1 MRKVLKSILS
11 VFLLSFTI
19 FIASCSNENIILGFD
34 NNSGVS
40 YIWYHD
46 VKLGLKC
53 KNNAS
58 KEQQIAL
65 FYGFSKRI
73 INGINWEKWDKS
85 DFNQMI
91 KFSLYRNNIKYSD
104 LGNTD
109 NEKEIY
115 SFNNTL
121 GYFLSDDFLF
131 EKSYYTDV
139 INKDDLIDDEKET
152 MLIYT
157 YKLTPIEDEFIQ
169 LAYTAKNDY
178 TYYNGV
184 NEEEIKAGDMVGPDS
199 SHNLFTKFSSVER
212 HLFYKIKDDDI
223 SFYTYGDRK

>member
-1 MRKVLKSILS
+1 MRKVLKLILS

-19 FIASCSNENIILGFD
+19 FIASCISGDIILGF
-34 NNSGVS
+34 NEISGAAN
-40 YIWYHD
+40 IWTYG

-53 KNNAS
+53 S
-58 KEQQIAL
+58 KFAGERKQIDL
-65 FYGFSKRI
+65 YYGFSKQI
-73 INGINWEKWDKS
+73 INNNWDNWDKS

-91 KFSLYRNNIKYSD
+91 KFSLYRNNIKNRD

-121 GYFLSDDFLF
+121 GYFLSDEFLF

-139 INKDDLIDDEKET
+139 INKDELIDDENET

-157 YKLTPIEDEFIQ
+157 YKLTPVEDEFIQ
-169 LAYTAKNDY
+169 LAYTAKDDY
-178 TYYNGV
+178 SYASIEV
-184 NEEEIKAGDMVGPDS
+184 RAGDILGPVSTHD
-199 SHNLFTKFSSVER
+199 LFTEFSSTECHV
-212 HLFYKIKDDDI
+212 FYNIKYDKI

>member
-1 MRKVLKSILS
+1 MIGDDKIMKRIIKIISN
-11 VFLLSFTI
+11 FLMI
-19 FIASCSNENIILGFD
+19 FLIIITTSCISGDIILGF
-34 NNSGVS
+34 NEISGS
-40 YIWYHD
+40 ANIWTYG
-46 VKLGLKC
+46 VKLGVKC
-53 KNNAS
+53 S
-58 KEQQIAL
+58 KFAGERKQIDL
-65 FYGFSKRI
+65 YYGFSKYI
-73 INGINWEKWDKS
+73 INNNWEKWDKS

-115 SFNNTL
+115 SFSNTL

-169 LAYTAKNDY
+169 LHIRLKT
-178 TYYNGV
+178 
-184 NEEEIKAGDMVGPDS
+184 IILM
-199 SHNLFTKFSSVER
+199 LR
-212 HLFYKIKDDDI
+212 
-223 SFYTYGDRK
+223 